1 MYIRLT
7 NLMELNKYIE
17 KSRFIGLP
25 LLKVKIDKK
34 KINKFFQYANNN
46 KGNIELWNN
55 ISKIDN
61 SLTDYIKKLIYRY
74 NEILDCNSLFVK
86 YISINNKKKYYTDEN
101 DVIFLIEEENDFG
114 LIINGIDF
122 IEYLDKMNEN
132 NVYIVYSTILT

>member
-7 NLMELNKYIE
+7 SLMELNKYIE
-17 KSRFIGLP
+17 KNRFIGLP
-25 LLKVKIDKK
+25 LIKVKIDKK

-46 KGNIELWNN
+46 RGNIELWNN

-61 SLTDYIKKLIYRY
+61 SLTDYIKKIIYRY

-86 YISINNKKKYYTDEN
+86 YISINNKKKYYTNEN

>member
-17 KSRFIGLP
+17 KSRFIDLP